1 MTMSPIAVVG
11 LGCRL
16 PGGVDGPD
24 SLWQLLR
31 SGRDAIREGPLDRW
45 DVEAFYS
52 SDQDVPGRMT
62 TRWAGLLDDIAGFD
76 AEFFGI
82 SAREARAMDPQA
94 RLMLEI
100 AWEALERAGIP
111 PHSLEGRPVGVF
123 TGLCHVDYLMR
134 MAGRYDEIEPY
145 TSSGTAHSTAAG
157 RISYLLGLRGP
168 SVAIDT
174 ACASSL
180 VAVHLACQSLN
191 LDECDLAL
199 AGGANVLVTPDA
211 SLSYSQWG
219 MLSPTGRCRPFDAAA
234 DGYVRGEGA
243 GMVVLKRLDD
253 ALRDGDP
260 VLAVIKGTA
269 VNQDGRSRGLTT
281 PSAEA
286 QRILLRTAVH
296 KAGVPAAAVGMVE
309 AHGPGT
315 PVGDPIEFSAL
326 ADVYGSGDLGGCA
339 LGSLKSNIGHLE
351 AAAGVTG
358 LIKAVL
364 CVRNA
369 TVVPTLHFQRW
380 NPEIPAADTRLF
392 VPREVGPWP
401 VDTPTRIAAVSSFG
415 FSGTNA
421 HAIVESFDQRAPE
434 PEPADAGPRVFVL
447 SAASDQA
454 LRESAGLLA
463 ERLVET
469 ETPALRDVAHTLA
482 QRRTPLSERL
492 AVVADSAAELVE
504 QLKAVRDQAEDLPG
518 VTRATAQLG
527 RVAGPVWVF
536 SGQGTQWA
544 GMGRSL
550 LDVDPAFTAAIDELE
565 PLIKVEGG
573 FSLREQLCTGEEV
586 VTGIA
591 TLQPSLFSMQVALAA
606 SWSAQGVRPAAVI
619 GHSMG
624 EVAAAVVSGRLSL
637 ADGVR
642 VVCRRSRMLARLSGR
657 GAMAVVWLH
666 EEVVAEELAGVDDVS
681 IAVLSATDSTVIA
694 GATAAVHD
702 LVERWNARGI
712 PAKLIKVDV
721 ASHSAM
727 VDPIIP
733 ELVESLRDVH
743 VAPAAGTLPAFYT
756 TVLDEPRATP
766 AFDAAYWAA
775 NMREP
780 VRFRH
785 ALMAAAEDGFDVF
798 VEISPHPGLA
808 SAMRSTLTDAG
819 IDPLVV
825 PTLVRGQDGPR
836 DIKRSLGALWAHGVP
851 VEWEPDRGAVADLP
865 VTAWNRERH
874 WIDLPLPHPD
884 LATAARSGVGH
895 VFLGPRLCAP
905 PPATGVFWRADLGR
919 DALPWLSGLNVHG
932 EAMLPLAAFAEIALA
947 AGAELLGRAPRELAL
962 AGLEVVQMLPL
973 DASTPVYTSVERGA
987 AGDCECTI
995 RSFDSSDESWTV
1007 HATARVSIAR
1017 PANHEDEPPGH
1028 RAERTVT
1035 ADALATELDRRGV
1048 AYGPAF
1054 QLLDDVHIA
1063 TEGERV
1069 FARGRLA
1076 VSGTV
1081 RADRHHHFHPAVL
1094 DACLRTLSAALVC
1107 THDDLDVAPLAIAI
1121 GDLRLV
1127 GDPRD
1132 GVECRVELSPL
1143 PDDSGFQGGF
1153 QLVDGDGGLI
1163 AHASTVRFARY
1174 ARGPERLTPLFHQ
1187 LTWAPAPLERPS
1199 AQPTGA
1205 WIVCA
1210 SPGDQRASD
1219 AAALLRA
1226 VDPEAELLD
1235 TPLSVAENTRFG
1247 EELARSVACRASG
1260 LPGGA
1265 NVLVLLP
1272 LAAAAPSPRRA
1283 RELSMLVAA
1292 AARACV
1298 VEAPGRAPRLWV
1310 VGAGTHGVLPTDEV
1324 DLDKAGVP
1332 AIVHVLRHEHPEL
1345 RATLLDPGSGED
1357 AVADLLTEL
1366 GSGTDTSAV
1375 AWRSGTRFLAQIAPA
1390 LPHDAEQSTVVRP
1403 DGAYLI
1409 TGGLGAVGLH
1419 AAHWLSKK
1427 GAGRIVLNGRS
1438 APDGDAEAV
1447 IAAMRERGTRV
1458 AVVRGDIAHPDTARE
1473 LVAAANTDGFSL
1485 RGVLHAALTVH
1496 DGPIATLAA
1505 ADFLPTWQ
1513 SKVDGAWQLHEATLD
1528 TALDWWV
1535 TFSSMSAMIGAAG
1548 LGSYASANA
1557 WLDGLAAWRR
1567 TQGRPATSISWG
1579 LWAGSGLAR
1588 TYEDRGHAALA
1599 PADAMDA
1606 MEVALLKDFTHVGIF
1621 RADAAHWFADQP
1633 ALAALP
1639 LFAQLSPPTTEVSTA
1654 PDSLADRLRGAD
1666 LAERVHIWSEYL
1678 WAQVGDILGR
1688 RPSTTQPN
1696 MPFISLGLD
1705 SLGAMRL
1712 RQRLAS
1718 AGVEV
1723 PTTAIWKYPTPRQLA
1738 HALAERDATDQPAT
1752 LAGNDV

>member
-1 MTMSPIAVVG
+1 MSPIAVVG
-11 LGCRL
+11 VGCRL

-31 SGRDAIREGPLDRW
+31 TGRDAIREGPHDRW
-45 DVEAFYS
+45 DVAAFYAP
-52 SDQDVPGRMT
+52 DQDVPGRMT
-62 TRWAGLLDDIAGFD
+62 SRWAGLLDDIAGFD

-100 AWEALERAGIP
+100 AWEALERAGISP
-111 PHSLEGRPVGVF
+111 RGLEGRPVGVF
-123 TGLCHVDYLMR
+123 TGLCHVDYLLR

-168 SVAIDT
+168 SVAIDA

-191 LDECDLAL
+191 SDECDIAL

-219 MLSPTGRCRPFDAAA
+219 MLSSTGRCRPFDAAA

-243 GMVVLKRLDD
+243 GMVVLRRLDD

-286 QRILLRTAVH
+286 QRILLRTAVQ

-326 ADVYGSGDLGGCA
+326 ADVYGSGDLGRCA

-369 TVVPTLHFQRW
+369 TVVPTLHFRRW
-380 NPEIPAADTRLF
+380 NPEIPAADTRLY
-392 VPREVGPWP
+392 VPQEVGPWP
-401 VDTPTRIAAVSSFG
+401 VDGPTRIAAVSSFG

-421 HAIVESFDQRAPE
+421 HAIVESFDQTAPE
-434 PEPADAGPRVFVL
+434 PEPAAARPRVFVL

-454 LRESAGLLA
+454 LRESAGRLA
-463 ERLVET
+463 ERLVE
-469 ETPALRDVAHTLA
+469 PGSIALRDVAHTLA
-482 QRRTPLSERL
+482 RRRSPLSERL
-492 AVVADSAAELVE
+492 AVVADSAGELVE
-504 QLKAVRDQAEDLPG
+504 QLKAVRDQAENLPD

-565 PLIKVEGG
+565 PLVRAEGG
-573 FSLREQLCTGEEV
+573 FSLRQQLCTGEEV

-606 SWSAQGVRPAAVI
+606 SWTAQGVRPAAVI

-666 EEVVAEELAGVDDVS
+666 EQVVAEELAGVDDVS

-694 GATAAVHD
+694 GATAAVHA
-702 LVERWNARGI
+702 LVERWNARGV

-733 ELVESLRDVH
+733 ELIESLREVR
-743 VAPAAGTLPAFYT
+743 VAPAAATLPAFYT
-756 TVLDEPRATP
+756 TVLDDPRATP
-766 AFDAAYWAA
+766 DFDAPYWAA
-775 NMREP
+775 NMRQP

-785 ALMAAAEDGFDVF
+785 ALVAAARDGFDVF

-819 IDPLVV
+819 VEPLVV

-836 DIKRSLGALWAHGVP
+836 DIQRGLGALWAHGVP
-851 VEWEPDRGAVADLP
+851 VDWSPEVRHGTVADLP

-884 LATAARSGVGH
+884 LATSARSGEGH

-919 DALPWLSGLNVHG
+919 DAVPWLSGMTVHG
-932 EAMLPLAAFAEIALA
+932 EAMAPLAAFAEIAVA
-947 AGAELLGRAPRELAL
+947 AGAEVLGRPPRELAL
-962 AGLEVVQMLPL
+962 TGVEVVQMLPL

-987 AGDCECTI
+987 DGDLDCTI
-995 RSFDSSDESWTV
+995 RSFDSSDDSWTV
-1007 HATARVSIAR
+1007 HATARVSIASA
-1017 PANHEDEPPGH
+1017 ANYSNEMSGH

-1035 ADALATELDRRGV
+1035 AEALAAELDRRGV
-1048 AYGPAF
+1048 SYGPAF

-1063 TEGERV
+1063 TEGDRV
-1069 FARGRLA
+1069 FARGRLV
-1076 VSGTV
+1076 VSGSV
-1081 RADRHHHFHPAVL
+1081 RADRRFHVHPAVL

-1107 THDDLDVAPLAIAI
+1107 THDDLDVAPLAIAL

-1132 GVECRVELSPL
+1132 AVECRVELAPL

-1153 QLVDGDGGLI
+1153 RLLDEAGDLI
-1163 AHASTVRFARY
+1163 AHACGVRFARY
-1174 ARGPERLTPLFHQ
+1174 ARGPERLTPLFHE
-1187 LTWAPAPLERPS
+1187 LTWTPSPLGPS
-1199 AQPTGA
+1199 AQLTGT
-1205 WIVCA
+1205 WTVCA
-1210 SPGDQRASD
+1210 SPGDQRAAE

-1226 VDPEAELLD
+1226 AELLD
-1235 TPLSVAENTRFG
+1235 TPLSVEENSRFG
-1247 EELARSVACRASG
+1247 EELARSVARR
-1260 LPGGA
+1260 PGDA
-1265 NVLVLLP
+1265 NVLLLLP
-1272 LAAAAPSPRRA
+1272 PAVATPSPQRA
-1283 RELSMLVAA
+1283 RELATLVAA
-1292 AARACV
+1292 TARACV
-1298 VEAPGRAPRLWV
+1298 VESPGRAPRLWV
-1310 VGAGTHGVLPTDEV
+1310 VASNAHGVLPTDHT
-1324 DLDKAGVP
+1324 DLDQAGVP

-1345 RATLLDPGSGED
+1345 RATLVDPGRGES
-1357 AVADLLTEL
+1357 AVADLLAEL
-1366 GSGTDTSAV
+1366 ASSTDASVV
-1375 AWRSGTRFLAQIAPA
+1375 AWRSGIRFLAQVAPA
-1390 LPHDAEQSTVVRP
+1390 LPRDTEPSTVVSP

-1419 AAHWLSKK
+1419 AAQWLSKK

-1438 APDGDAEAV
+1438 APNDTAAAV
-1447 IAAMRERGTRV
+1447 IAAMRERGTQV
-1458 AVVRGDIAHPDTARE
+1458 TVVCGDIAHPETARE
-1473 LVAAANTDGFSL
+1473 LVAAANADGCSL

-1496 DGPIATLAA
+1496 DGPIAGLTP

-1513 SKVDGAWQLHEATLD
+1513 SKVDGAWRLHEATLD
-1528 TALDWWV
+1528 IALDWWV
-1535 TFSSMSAMIGAAG
+1535 TFSSMSAMIGSAG

-1557 WLDGLAAWRR
+1557 WLDGLAGWRR
-1567 TQGRPATSISWG
+1567 AQGLPATSIGWG
-1579 LWAGSGLAR
+1579 LWAGTGLAR
-1588 TYEDRGHAALA
+1588 TYEDQGHAALT

-1606 MEVALLKDFTHVGIF
+1606 MEVALLNDFAHVGVF
-1621 RADAAHWFADQP
+1621 RADAEHWFADQP
-1633 ALAALP
+1633 GLAALA
-1639 LFAQLSPPTTEVSTA
+1639 LFAPLSTPTTEASAT
-1654 PDSLADRLRGAD
+1654 PDSLADRLRVAD

-1688 RPSTTQPN
+1688 RPSATQPN

-1723 PTTAIWKYPTPRQLA
+1723 PTTAIWKHPTPRQLA
-1738 HALAERDATDQPAT
+1738 HALATA
-1752 LAGNDV
+1752 AGSDV

>member
-24 SLWQLLR
+24 TLWKLLR
-31 SGRDAIREGPLDRW
+31 TGRDAIQEGPLDRW

-52 SDQDVPGRMT
+52 ADQDVPGRMT

-100 AWEALERAGIP
+100 TWEALERAGIP
-111 PHSLEGRPVGVF
+111 PGGLEGRPVGVF

-134 MAGRYDEIEPY
+134 MAGRYHEIEPY

-180 VAVHLACQSLN
+180 VAVHLACQSLY
-191 LDECDLAL
+191 LGECDLAL

-253 ALRDGDP
+253 ALRDGDR
-260 VLAVIKGTA
+260 VLAVIRSTA

-286 QRILLRTAVH
+286 QRQLLRAALR

-326 ADVYGSGDLGGCA
+326 ADVYGSGELGGCA

-380 NPEIPAADTRLF
+380 NPEIAAADTRLF
-392 VPREVGPWP
+392 VPREVAPWP
-401 VDTPTRIAAVSSFG
+401 VDAPTRIAAVSSFG

-421 HAIVESFDQRAPE
+421 HAIVESFDQPAPE

-447 SAASDQA
+447 SAASEQA
-454 LRESAGLLA
+454 LRESAGRLA

-469 ETPALRDVAHTLA
+469 GPLALRDVAHTLA
-482 QRRTPLSERL
+482 RHRTPLSERV
-492 AVVADSAAELVE
+492 AVVADSAEELFDQLTAVQDHVE
-504 QLKAVRDQAEDLPG
+504 DVPG
-518 VTRATAQLG
+518 ITRATAQLG
-527 RVAGPVWVF
+527 RVVGPVWVF

-565 PLIKVEGG
+565 PLISAEGG
-573 FSLREQLCTGEEV
+573 FSLREQLCSGDDV

-606 SWSAQGVRPAAVI
+606 SWSAHGVRPAAVI

-642 VVCRRSRMLARLSGR
+642 VVCRRSRMLSRLSGR
-657 GAMAVVWLH
+657 GAMAVVWLD
-666 EEVVAEELAGVDDVS
+666 EQVVAEELAGVDDVS

-694 GATAAVHD
+694 GATAAVHA
-702 LVERWNARGI
+702 LVAQWNARAI

-733 ELVESLRDVH
+733 ELIESLRDVH
-743 VAPAAGTLPAFYT
+743 VASTPAAEVLPVFYT
-756 TVLDEPRATP
+756 TVLDEPHDTP
-766 AFDAAYWAA
+766 DFDAAYWAA
-775 NMREP
+775 NMRRP

-785 ALMAAAEDGFDVF
+785 ALMAAARDGFDMF
-798 VEISPHPGLA
+798 VEVSPHPGLS

-836 DIKRSLGALWAHGVP
+836 DIKRGLGALWAHGVP
-851 VEWEPDRGAVADLP
+851 VDWASERHGAVADLP
-865 VTAWNRERH
+865 VTVWNRERH

-884 LATAARSGVGH
+884 LTTAARGGVGH
-895 VFLGPRLCAP
+895 VLLGSRSYV
-905 PPATGVFWRADLGR
+905 PPAATSVFWSTDVGR
-919 DALPWLSGLNVHG
+919 DALPWLSDLSVHG

-947 AGAELLGRAPRELAL
+947 AGAELFGRGPEELVL
-962 AGLEVVQMLPL
+962 AGPEVVQMLPL
-973 DASTPVYTSVERGA
+973 GASTVVYTSVERTADGA
-987 AGDCECTI
+987 CECTI
-995 RSFDSSDESWTV
+995 RTYDADCESWTV
-1007 HATARVSIAR
+1007 HATARMNIAKEADR
-1017 PANHEDEPPGH
+1017 GNGLAPAVLSGPEQ
-1028 RAERTVT
+1028 TVT
-1035 ADALATELDRRGV
+1035 ADALAAELDRRGV

-1054 QLLDDVHIA
+1054 QLLDDITIV
-1063 TEGERV
+1063 TKGERV

-1076 VSGTV
+1076 VSGSV
-1081 RADRHHHFHPAVL
+1081 RADRRHHFHPAVL

-1127 GDPRD
+1127 GDPRAAA
-1132 GVECRVELSPL
+1132 ECRVELAPL

-1153 QLVDGDGGLI
+1153 DLVDAAGDLI
-1163 AHASTVRFARY
+1163 ARASAVRFACY
-1174 ARGPERLTPLFHQ
+1174 ARGPERLAPLFHE
-1187 LTWAPAPLERPS
+1187 LTWVPAPVERPN
-1199 AQPTGA
+1199 AAPTGP

-1210 SPGDQRASD
+1210 SPDDRCASD
-1219 AAALLRA
+1219 TAALLRM
-1226 VDPEAELLD
+1226 VDPATDVLE
-1235 TPLSVAENTRFG
+1235 
-1247 EELARSVACRASG
+1247 
-1260 LPGGA
+1260 LPGDIAQLRERLADSLASRPAGA
-1265 NVLVLLP
+1265 NVLLVLPSQSSP
-1272 LAAAAPSPRRA
+1272 LPSPQRA
-1283 RELSMLVAA
+1283 RELCATVAA
-1292 AARACV
+1292 TARAC
-1298 VEAPGRAPRLWV
+1298 AAQDRSARLWI
-1310 VGAGTHGVLPTDEV
+1310 AASGTHGVLPTDAV
-1324 DLDKAGVP
+1324 NLDNAGVP
-1332 AIVHVLRHEHPEL
+1332 AVVHVLRHEHPEL
-1345 RATLLDPGSGED
+1345 RARLVDPGEST
-1357 AVADLLTEL
+1357 ADLMTEI
-1366 GSGTDTSAV
+1366 GFDADTSMV
-1375 AWRSGTRFLAQIAPA
+1375 AWRSGTRFQAQIAPGPA
-1390 LPHDAEQSTVVRP
+1390 AETPPDAEPPVRET
-1403 DGAYLI
+1403 GAYI
-1409 TGGLGAVGLH
+1409 VTGGLGAVGLH
-1419 AAHWLSKK
+1419 AANWLSRK

-1438 APDGDAEAV
+1438 APGDTAEAV
-1447 IAAMRERGTRV
+1447 IAAMRERGTQV
-1458 AVVRGDIAHPDTARE
+1458 LVVRGDIAQPRTARE
-1473 LVAAANTDGFSL
+1473 LVAAANADGRTL
-1485 RGVLHAALTVH
+1485 RGVLHAAVTIH
-1496 DGPIATLAA
+1496 DGPVASLEPEGL
-1505 ADFLPTWQ
+1505 LPTWR
-1513 SKVDGAWQLHEATLD
+1513 SKVEGAWLLHEATQD
-1528 TALDWWV
+1528 VPLDWWI
-1535 TFSSMSAMIGAAG
+1535 TFSSMSAMIGAPG
-1548 LGSYASANA
+1548 LCAYASANA

-1567 TQGRPATSISWG
+1567 KQGRPATSIGWG
-1579 LWAGSGLAR
+1579 LWSGTALAR
-1588 TYEDRGHAALA
+1588 AYEDQGHAALS
-1599 PADAMDA
+1599 PMDAMDA
-1606 MEVALLKDFTHVGIF
+1606 MELALRKDSPHVGIF
-1621 RADAAHWFADQP
+1621 RADATHWFADQP

-1639 LFAQLSPPTTEVSTA
+1639 LFDQLCTPSLEPTTAAE
-1654 PDSLADRLRGAD
+1654 SLADRLRVAEP
-1666 LAERVHIWSEYL
+1666 AERVHIWAEYL

-1688 RPSTTQPN
+1688 RPSATQPN

-1738 HALAERDATDQPAT
+1738 HALAGD
-1752 LAGNDV
+1752 DV